1 MNKLSLFNMLVAHFN
16 NTSFFDYFY
25 NTLKKIY
32 YSNIHFKI
40 NKYIVLLILLYFYS
54 LIIR

>member
-32 YSNIHFKI
+32 YLKIHFKI

>member
-16 NTSFFDYFY
+16 DTSFFDYFY

-32 YSNIHFKI
+32 YS
-40 NKYIVLLILLYFYS
+40 KYGDAANLLI
-54 LIIR
+54 